1 MTEFRTK
8 MNEVINKLKQNES
21 DLVAENELLQQ
32 QAQLK

>member
-32 QAQLK
+32 QA